1 MKNALRLSYIYPD
14 LKIGMKMVFV
24 VAMES
29 AINVQLWGW
38 NPHVLAS
45 VAGPTVILRVVNVLP
60 PKNQTSNVQIRKL
73 TRFVL
78 EEVMLIILD
87 SNAYQELTQFETTIS
102 QFFMI
107 MPLLCLL
114 FICTLVITL
123 FFCLLEGRLF
133 YDS

>member
-38 NPHVLAS
+38 NPHVLVT
-45 VAGPTVILRVVNVLP
+45 VAGPMAPVTVVSVLP
-60 PKNQTSNVQIRKL
+60 QKNQTSNVQTRKL
-73 TRFVL
+73 NRFVL

-87 SNAYQELTQFETTIS
+87 VNAYQELTQFETNLIS
-102 QFFMI
+102 IFHDYA
-107 MPLLCLL
+107 PAL
-114 FICTLVITL
+114 FVV
-123 FFCLLEGRLF
+123 
-133 YDS
+133 YMY